1 MLGGSSSASRA
12 TDAELY
18 GQTERPLSDVA
29 TQLGMKAAWITP
41 EKTEELKSKY
51 STLDFTA
58 NERQMVVN
66 GEPVAL
72 GVPLAYYHGDLWMA
86 KKDFDKDLVPLMA
99 PRTLPNPP
107 ALHRIVID
115 PGHGGKDP
123 GGENPGLKLNEKSN
137 TLDVALRL
145 AAILQAKGYEVVM
158 TRKDDHFVE
167 LKDRTAIANAAHG
180 DLFLCIHFNIAAD
193 AAVEGIETYI
203 LTPAGQPST
212 SRSEMEQA
220 DKVLDPG
227 NKFDLWNT
235 VLGFSVERAV
245 TTELAAN
252 NRGLKRARYIVL
264 TDLQM
269 PGLLIE
275 GGFLTNPSE
284 GRKIGT
290 PAYRQKL
297 AQGIADGVALYAS
310 TLDKARAAQA
320 PAPPPAKKTAGIA
333 SSATAT
339 GSAGSGNVTTAPAS
353 H

>member
-1 MLGGSSSASRA
+1 
-12 TDAELY
+12 
-18 GQTERPLSDVA
+18 
-29 TQLGMKAAWITP
+29 
-41 EKTEELKSKY
+41 
-51 STLDFTA
+51 
-58 NERQMVVN
+58 
-66 GEPVAL
+66 
-72 GVPLAYYHGDLWMA
+72 
-86 KKDFDKDLVPLMA
+86 
-99 PRTLPNPP
+99 
-107 ALHRIVID
+107 
-115 PGHGGKDP
+115 
-123 GGENPGLKLNEKSN
+123 
-137 TLDVALRL
+137 
-145 AAILQAKGYEVVM
+145 M

-193 AAVEGIETYI
+193 AAVEGVETYI

-275 GGFLTNPSE
+275 GGFLTC
-284 GRKIGT
+284 
-290 PAYRQKL
+290 L
-297 AQGIADGVALYAS
+297 LYTS
-310 TLDKARAAQA
+310 RC
-320 PAPPPAKKTAGIA
+320 
-333 SSATAT
+333 
-339 GSAGSGNVTTAPAS
+339 V
-353 H
+353 